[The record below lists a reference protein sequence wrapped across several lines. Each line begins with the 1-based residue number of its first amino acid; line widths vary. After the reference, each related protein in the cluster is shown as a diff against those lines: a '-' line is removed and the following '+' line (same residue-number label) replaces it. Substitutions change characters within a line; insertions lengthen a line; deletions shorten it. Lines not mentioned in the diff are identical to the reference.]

1 MSTTTT
7 PRAAIAGLALG
18 LIASP
23 GLVST
28 SFAGEDLPHSSLM
41 AASDSGVPAGFSS
54 EQWMA
59 ARGEAEV
66 VAQED
71 GQDVIEFEA
80 SGLVPE
86 GLYTLWWVNEGTFGT
101 DMGPGGVAENEFTAD
116 AEGNATAT
124 VRVPSDN
131 DYQMMVVAYHAN
143 DQTHGESPGEMGTET
158 FGHLMGP
165 WPGPAGE
172 MPS

>member
-1 MSTTTT
+1 MSTITA
-7 PRAAIAGLALG
+7 RAGGLALG

-41 AASDSGVPAGFSS
+41 AASDSGVPAGISS

-101 DMGPGGVAENEFTAD
+101 DMGPGGGVAENEFTAD

-131 DYQMMVVAYHAN
+131 DYQMMVVAYHAD

>member
-1 MSTTTT
+1 MSSATARTG
-7 PRAAIAGLALG
+7 IAGLALG
-18 LIASP
+18 LVLGFSSA
-23 GLVST
+23 
-28 SFAGEDLPHSSLM
+28 SFAGEHLPHSSLM
-41 AASDSGVPAGFSS
+41 AASESGVPAGFSS
-54 EQWMA
+54 EEWMA

-66 VAQED
+66 VEQEN

-101 DMGPGGVAENEFTAD
+101 EMGPGGSVAENEFTAD
-116 AEGNATAT
+116 VEGNAAAT
-124 VRVPSDN
+124 IRVPSDN
-131 DYQMMVVAYHAN
+131 EYQMMVVAYHA
-143 DQTHGESPGEMGTET
+143 DGQTHGETPGEMGTET